1 MLQDK
6 HVLFQVIARSG
17 YPPPSGN
24 TSSEDLPLPGDSGDH
39 TSIFGLLMVS
49 WCLGEDRTMCK
60 GETGLSMS
68 RPCSIAVGFHSVR
81 GRHQSQFGRPQIS
94 FCIQASPASGACRC
108 VSVCGWVCMLS
119 KKSAKIL
126 PVITFALLYS
136 HIQSFIS
143 LDWWCYIHPPTSL
156 VHSQG
161 CPIQKPREAI
171 RT

>member
-81 GRHQSQFGRPQIS
+81 RKTSEPIWEATNFLLHSGQSSQRSMQV
-94 FCIQASPASGACRC
+94 C
-108 VSVCGWVCMLS
+108 VRVWVG
-119 KKSAKIL
+119 
-126 PVITFALLYS
+126 VY
-136 HIQSFIS
+136 
-143 LDWWCYIHPPTSL
+143 
-156 VHSQG
+156 V
-161 CPIQKPREAI
+161 E
-171 RT
+171 